1 MKKILLNGIYGVRE
15 DEIMSTL
22 KYFNLDQFTSKITT
36 SDLNQKVGYC
46 LGIDGYVKE
55 NYNFSKDVSKIEF
68 VFLVGIDRESVMN
81 IILYMKEHDI
91 KRPIFS
97 MITPTN
103 IDWIFGDLIDDVYK
117 EHLMMTQ
124 GGESVK

>member
-1 MKKILLNGIYGVRE
+1 M
-15 DEIMSTL
+15 
-22 KYFNLDQFTSKITT
+22 
-36 SDLNQKVGYC
+36 
-46 LGIDGYVKE
+46 
-55 NYNFSKDVSKIEF
+55 
-68 VFLVGIDRESVMN
+68 GIDRESVMN

-103 IDWIFGDLIDDVYK
+103 IDWIFGDLIDDVYE

>member
-1 MKKILLNGIYGVRE
+1 MKKILLNGIDGIRE
-15 DEIMSTL
+15 DEIISAL
-22 KYFNLDQFTSKITT
+22 KYFNLDQYASKITS
-36 SDLNQKVGYC
+36 SDLNQKVGYY

-55 NYNFSKDVSKIEF
+55 NHNFPQDVSKIEF
-68 VFLVGIDRESVMN
+68 VFLAGLDRESVMN
-81 IILYMKEHDI
+81 IINYMREHDI

-103 IDWIFGDLIDDVYK
+103 IDWILGNLIEDVYE

-124 GGESVK
+124 GGESGK